1 MVAWMARK
9 NSREEPYGSDQHGYP
24 PYHFLFTIL
33 ISLLLLREIIKSEDP
48 QEVVLYSIILIPF
61 ILRSLH
67 LK

>member
-1 MVAWMARK
+1 MARK
-9 NSREEPYGSDQHGYP
+9 NSKEGNLMVLINTVIHHIY
-24 PYHFLFTIL
+24 FLFTIL

>member
-1 MVAWMARK
+1 
-9 NSREEPYGSDQHGYP
+9 
-24 PYHFLFTIL
+24 
-33 ISLLLLREIIKSEDP
+33 LLREIIKSEDP